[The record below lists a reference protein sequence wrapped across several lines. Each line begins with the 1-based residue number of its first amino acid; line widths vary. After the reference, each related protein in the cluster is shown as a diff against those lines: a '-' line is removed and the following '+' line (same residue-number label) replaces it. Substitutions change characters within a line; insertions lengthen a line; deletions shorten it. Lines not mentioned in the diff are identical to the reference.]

1 MPSSDVRYP
10 GLKGGA
16 CVWTPPQLRVASPLH
31 GFGFT
36 VRHVRA
42 FRQDARAH
50 PVLPGEQRSEG
61 HIPGPDQVRME
72 DEMAR
77 LTEEQQPL
85 LGAVVRRGVAAP
97 WARLAGLIGVHL
109 YGHAARKQRLVR
121 DIPVHLDEGPLR
133 RV

>member
-1 MPSSDVRYP
+1 MCRRPAPQAPAPSLVRMVAHQPVYVRSIHEVYIMLAETP
-10 GLKGGA
+10 GSRAGA
-16 CVWTPPQLRVASPLH
+16 CVWAPPQLRVASPLH

-61 HIPGPDQVRME
+61 HIPGPNQVRME

-77 LTEEQQPL
+77 LTEEQQAL
-85 LGAVVRRGVAAP
+85 LGAVVRRGIAAP
-97 WARLAGLIGVHL
+97 WARLAGLM
-109 YGHAARKQRLVR
+109 
-121 DIPVHLDEGPLR
+121 
-133 RV
+133 